1 VTDPTADVPATPVT
15 EVLAAA
21 VIVTEPIDP
30 VADTPVTVT
39 GTGSPHGPSSQAP
52 LPQPVTFATYYL

>member
-1 VTDPTADVPATPVT
+1 VTEIVAVPVT
-15 EVLAAA
+15 
-21 VIVTEPIDP
+21 VTEPIDP

-39 GTGSPHGPSSQAP
+39 GTGSPHGPSPQAP